1 MTTALRRAVLA
12 CAIALGAAAAPA
24 RADWRDVGVNVYGL
38 SVHFD
43 QDEAERLGVDN
54 NFNPGLG
61 LRYEFARHD
70 RWSFFADAGAYYDSG
85 KNTAVYGGVG
95 ALWQVVGGLKIGAAL
110 AVMDSDTYN
119 NGKTFVAPLPLVA
132 YDFGPVTVNL
142 TFFPK
147 VSKFNDVATLG
158 LWFTVWPGRFR

>member
-1 MTTALRRAVLA
+1 MTVAIRRALCA
-12 CAIALGAAAAPA
+12 CAIAFAAVAGPA
-24 RADWRDVGVNVYGL
+24 HADWSDLGVNIYGL
-38 SVHFD
+38 SYHFD

-54 NFNPGLG
+54 NLNPGLG
-61 LRYEFARHD
+61 LRYEFARHE

-95 ALWQVVGGLKIGAAL
+95 ALWQVVGGLRIGAAL

-119 NGKTFVAPLPLVA
+119 NGRTFVAPLPLAA